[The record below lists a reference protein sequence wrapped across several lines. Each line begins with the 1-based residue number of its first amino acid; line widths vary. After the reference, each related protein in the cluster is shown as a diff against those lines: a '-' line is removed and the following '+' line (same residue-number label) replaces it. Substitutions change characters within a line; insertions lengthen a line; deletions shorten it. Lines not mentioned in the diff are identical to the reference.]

1 MKKRLNQKVQFG
13 YLVQHSLFNF
23 SKLSKNIRANEG
35 FRSFIYNDQFKNPT
49 IGYGHLITTTDVFLR
64 NKKYSKEILV
74 NIFYKDLKKSISD
87 FKKNYNYKNIPNCV
101 QETII
106 EMIFQL
112 GIKNV
117 LKFKKF
123 NLHIKTKQYYL
134 AAFEM
139 MKSRWYDQ
147 TPNRVNKLIVTLL
160 QFNDR

>member
-1 MKKRLNQKVQFG
+1 MNKFIKLKNRIKK
-13 YLVQHSLFNF
+13 H
-23 SKLSKNIRANEG
+23 EG
-35 FRSFIYNDQFKNPT
+35 FRNKAYYDQLGNLT
-49 IGYGHLITTTDVFLR
+49 IGYGHLIKKSDNFLLK
-64 NKKYSKEILV
+64 KKYSKKYLNNFFEKDFELAVI
-74 NIFYKDLKKSISD
+74 NFNKHYKKKLSINLKE
-87 FKKNYNYKNIPNCV
+87 V
-101 QETII
+101 LI

-112 GIKNV
+112 GINGV